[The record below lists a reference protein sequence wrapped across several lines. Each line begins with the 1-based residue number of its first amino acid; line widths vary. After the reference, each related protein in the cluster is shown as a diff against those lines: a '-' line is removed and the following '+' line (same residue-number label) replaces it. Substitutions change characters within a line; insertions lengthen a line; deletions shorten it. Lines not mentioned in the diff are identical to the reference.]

1 MARTRP
7 TPDSAAEASDSA
19 MPGLRPAKLV
29 MSPARAAAAVPNAMS
44 FSRAAM
50 RQLVRGRW
58 SVEKLRFDLD
68 NEGRGEVL
76 YRLVGD
82 GWVFHFFLISTKL
95 PEELKTDRNFAQ
107 SWDAMGVL
115 CQGEWTLE
123 REAHLRS
130 EVPKQRAGY
139 ADYDTLIYARGN
151 RSGRLFEH
159 VVESLAA
166 GRQPDAH
173 LLAPVGYILRTTA
186 FIGNG
191 QLGTRPLAGYEPDH
205 PFRRPYHA
213 QFCSAF
219 MLREYVFDLVDHLA
233 KARNPDAARL
243 APEYRRYLGLGNA
256 AATGLV
262 PFVVNHPHLMHQWC
276 MTHEVALA
284 NAKRHPV
291 APGDD
296 VSNRFASLL
305 EKAIRHFTQSARP
318 NDGVFATT
326 DTLVADLQAAQTLFD
341 PFQHLGTIDHRR
353 ATLPWV
359 ALAEWA
365 QRNLHLEAIE
375 ILNSIIIELYPDIV
389 EAAAD
394 SFRVD
399 ERFELQAEMPVAT
412 LRELV
417 EKQYGWALDREYR
430 DDPAAYFWYRTT
442 KAPRDVRRGVR
453 GLAAALESETTMDT
467 IHQTQRLWACI
478 EAADD
483 STSVAD
489 IVRARPDL
497 RHIVTRVQSLAGLD
511 YAELRANWLSDTFSP
526 FGAIRLVLSFY
537 GLEKFEAVLPK
548 SVRGT
553 FMQGAPIAEDVEKGI
568 DGDWPFPLMPT
579 PASHSQHEARAVQ
592 PFSTPYATA
601 SAAAGCAVE
610 SDAPSNLV
618 IAPNELARMA
628 QSALQ
633 GHGAPLG
640 VAEAGASLVA
650 FAHSCGRRAC
660 EVLLRHCADGL
671 VSLGA
676 EVGLTERGERH
687 AEIDAHGASALVAA
701 PAALDLALV
710 RASASPDGVG
720 STLVRN
726 AKDPSLVAELALRC
740 AERGFVGVLMW
751 HADLPAEDGGA
762 GFAVAGPSHSGPWYV
777 DASLPAPASLHVAV
791 GTGADLV
798 AIRAASP
805 AEQLAKRIGEAL
817 SPADG
822 ATDVGSGFLIVCIT
836 PPSASEAA
844 KLFDV
849 LTASLL
855 AGLPSSRRVWS
866 GTELASRRT
875 AWLQR
880 GVVLSRRQFDAL
892 SKAGEALLVPVEEE
906 HRVLKDGA
914 DPLKVF

>member
-1 MARTRP
+1 MTRTP
-7 TPDSAAEASDSA
+7 LTPDKPAEANDLA
-19 MPGLRPAKLV
+19 IPGLRPAKLV

-58 SVEKLRFDLD
+58 TVERLRFDLD
-68 NEGRGEVL
+68 SEGRGEVL
-76 YRLVGD
+76 YRLVGG
-82 GWVFHFFLISTKL
+82 GWVFHFFLVSTKL

-115 CQGEWTLE
+115 CQGEWTLA
-123 REAHLRS
+123 REAHLRR

-233 KARNPDAARL
+233 RARNPDAATL

-284 NAKRHPV
+284 NAKHRPV
-291 APGDD
+291 VPGDEL
-296 VSNRFASLL
+296 SNRFAGLL
-305 EKAIRHFTQSARP
+305 QKAIRHFMESARP
-318 NDGVFATT
+318 DDGVFATT
-326 DTLVADLQAAQTLFD
+326 DTLVADLQAARALFEQ
-341 PFQHLGTIDHRR
+341 FQQLGTIDHRR
-353 ATLPWV
+353 AALPWV

-365 QRNLHLEAIE
+365 ERNVHLEAIE

-394 SFRVD
+394 SFRAE

-412 LRELV
+412 LRELLR
-417 EKQYGWALDREYR
+417 EQYGWALDREYS
-430 DDPAAYFWYRTT
+430 DDPAAYFWYRST
-442 KAPRDVRRGVR
+442 KAPRDVRRGVK
-453 GLAAALESETTMDT
+453 GLAAELESETTMDT
-467 IHQTQRLWACI
+467 IHQTQLLWACI
-478 EAADD
+478 EAADGA
-483 STSVAD
+483 TPVAD
-489 IVRARPDL
+489 IVCARPDL

-511 YAELRANWLSDTFSP
+511 FAELRANWLSDTFSP

-553 FMQGAPIAEDVEKGI
+553 FMQGAPIAEDVENGI
-568 DGDWPFPLMPT
+568 DGDWPFPLMPD
-579 PASHSQHEARAVQ
+579 PVPYGARAERSVRQ
-592 PFSTPYATA
+592 FSAPSVTA
-601 SAAAGCAVE
+601 ERRTVE
-610 SDAPSNLV
+610 SNVPLSLV

-628 QSALQ
+628 QAALQ
-633 GHGAPLG
+633 GHGAALG
-640 VAEAGASLVA
+640 VAEAGASMVT
-650 FAHSCGRRAC
+650 FDHSCGRQAC
-660 EVLLRHCADGL
+660 DVLLRHCADGL
-671 VSLGA
+671 VGRGA
-676 EVGLTERGERH
+676 EMGLTQRGEMH
-687 AEIDAHGASALVAA
+687 AEIDARGASALVAA

-710 RASASPDGVG
+710 RANASSHGVG

-740 AERGFVGVLMW
+740 AERGFVGLLMW
-751 HADLPAEDGGA
+751 RADLPDEDAAA
-762 GFAVAGPSHSGPWYV
+762 GFAVAGPSLAGPWYV
-777 DASLPAPASLHVAV
+777 EGSLPAPAKLHAAV
-791 GTGADLV
+791 CAEAGPV
-798 AIRAASP
+798 RIRAPSS
-805 AEQLAKRIGEAL
+805 AEQLADRIGEAL

-822 ATDVGSGFLIVCIT
+822 ALGVGTGFLIVCIKQ
-836 PPSASEAA
+836 PSTSEAA
-844 KLFDV
+844 KLFDA
-849 LTASLL
+849 LTASCG
-855 AGLPSSRRVWS
+855 AGFPPFGRVWN
-866 GTELASRRT
+866 GPELARQRS

-880 GVVLSRRQFDAL
+880 GVRLSRQQFDAL
-892 SKAGEALLVPVEEE
+892 NKAGEALLVPVEEE